1 MGFVGSCRDD
11 RKAIL
16 LIAVRPRSGPRAVEA
31 KILPRHCCS
40 RNLIQNFFGYP
51 SLVHLVETERLAQE
65 SSQTG
70 QYSFHTVCSTVADER
85 SRGICFCSRNRK
97 KKNSV
102 AEKNQVLWFLKK
114 KKRREG
120 KCIQC
125 FGSIGGSKGG
135 ARRPRAVLRKPS
147 FDVACIRDLST
158 GLCSYRRD
166 DRRDM

>member
-1 MGFVGSCRDD
+1 MPRTQHTPPLTTSGLFCRKSKLLEFWLCWSCRDD
-11 RKAIL
+11 RKATL

-97 KKNSV
+97 RKNSGR
-102 AEKNQVLWFLKK
+102 EKSGFKK
-114 KKRREG
+114 KKEG
-120 KCIQC
+120 KENV
-125 FGSIGGSKGG
+125 SSALG
-135 ARRPRAVLRKPS
+135 ALEGPK
-147 FDVACIRDLST
+147 VAHGDR
-158 GLCSYRRD
+158 GLF
-166 DRRDM
+166 